1 MTVQKFAI
9 MLCLL
14 IILIPFVS
22 AEVRIKVPSPEEI
35 TIPITIEKNITI
47 PIEKTVSE
55 PMFKYRVVFGK
66 TIYDGRDDYYG
77 TYLHAYRSNSSGIAF
92 VYITVKED
100 LTINSVELCFPWGC
114 YKTYDVPKSLEAK
127 REAVFTIEF
136 ENFESKPFHPV
147 LKVRYSNYT
156 GSYTFSESIDETLCV
171 YSDVQADAMEK
182 IQKASFLI
190 GVKYVFGG
198 IFKPEFTTGKGK
210 EYSYKAFQ
218 KLTEAFINYKNG
230 NFEIAKECAEESL
243 NLIERAIKEE
253 KSVDEVENIKAISSL
268 IYSIG
273 ITIGLLSIGAGLIL
287 IGKKKF

>member
-1 MTVQKFAI
+1 MRRFI
-9 MLCLL
+9 MVLCLFMVFTT
-14 IILIPFVS
+14 IAS
-22 AEVRIKVPSPEEI
+22 AEIKVKLPVKEEI
-35 TIPITIEKNITI
+35 RIVPTKV
-47 PIEKTVSE
+47 EKTMKPE
-55 PMFKYRVVFGK
+55 FKYNVIFGK
-66 TIYDGRDDYYG
+66 TIYDGKDEYYG

-92 VYITVKED
+92 IYIVSEEKLNIESVK
-100 LTINSVELCFPWGC
+100 LCFPWGC
-114 YKTYDVPKSLEAK
+114 YETYDVPKSLEAK

-198 IFKPEFTTGKGK
+198 IFKPQFTTGKGK

-218 KLTEAFINYKNG
+218 KLTEAFINYKKG

-253 KSVDEVENIKAISSL
+253 KSVDEMENIKAISSL

-273 ITIGLLSIGAGLIL
+273 ITVGLLSIGAGLIL
-287 IGKKKF
+287 ISKRKWS

>member
-1 MTVQKFAI
+1 MV
-9 MLCLL
+9 LCLFMVFTT
-14 IILIPFVS
+14 IAS
-22 AEVRIKVPSPEEI
+22 AEIKVKLPVKEEI
-35 TIPITIEKNITI
+35 RIVPTKV
-47 PIEKTVSE
+47 EKTMKPE
-55 PMFKYRVVFGK
+55 FKYNVIFGK
-66 TIYDGRDDYYG
+66 TIYDGKDEYYG

-92 VYITVKED
+92 IYIVSEEKLNIE
-100 LTINSVELCFPWGC
+100 SVELCFPWGC
-114 YKTYDVPKSLEAK
+114 YETYDVPKSLEAK

-198 IFKPEFTTGKGK
+198 IFKPQFTTGKGK

-218 KLTEAFINYKNG
+218 KLTEAFINYKKG

-253 KSVDEVENIKAISSL
+253 KSVDEMENIKAISSL

-273 ITIGLLSIGAGLIL
+273 ITVGLLSIGAGLIL
-287 IGKKKF
+287 ISKRKWS